1 MLSYDNKIIYYQYIS
16 NMNKQNHP
24 AVPSKAEIISKIR
37 NLHEYLQR
45 EYHVS
50 EIGLFGS
57 VIREEATI
65 QSDLD
70 ILVSFTEPPDLFTF
84 IRLEQYLTDKLGIK
98 VDLVLKDS
106 LKPHIGKYI
115 LSEVVY
121 T

>member
-1 MLSYDNKIIYYQYIS
+1 MTTQIQSSVRSKENILS
-16 NMNKQNHP
+16 
-24 AVPSKAEIISKIR
+24 EIKY
-37 NLHEYLQR
+37 LHEYLKE
-45 EYHVS
+45 EYHIS

-57 VIREEATI
+57 VIRGEATP

-84 IRLEQYLTDKLGIK
+84 IRLEQFLTDKLGIK

-106 LKPHIGKYI
+106 LKPHIGEYI

-121 T
+121 A

>member
-1 MLSYDNKIIYYQYIS
+1 MVQ
-16 NMNKQNHP
+16 
-24 AVPSKAEIISKIR
+24 IISEMR

-45 EYHVS
+45 EYHIS
-50 EIGLFGS
+50 EIGFFGS
-57 VIREEATI
+57 VIRGEATR

-84 IRLEQYLTDKLGIK
+84 MRLEQYLTRKLGIK

-106 LKPHIGKYI
+106 LKPYIGESI

-121 T
+121 L